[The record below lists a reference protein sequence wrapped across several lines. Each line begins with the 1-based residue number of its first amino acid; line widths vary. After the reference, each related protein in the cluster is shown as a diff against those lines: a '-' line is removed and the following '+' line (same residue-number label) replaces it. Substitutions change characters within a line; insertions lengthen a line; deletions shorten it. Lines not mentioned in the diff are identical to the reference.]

1 MHCYLLPGRLD
12 WNAKKQ
18 SEQQKIRPQG
28 KSALWVFYPSVYR
41 DPGDKGILKGSVY
54 GDRGRRPGASSDR
67 YSPVRR
73 HAGFLKGPVLE

>member
-41 DPGDKGILKGSVY
+41 DPGDRASSKAVYTAAGAGVRARHQTGILRSGGMLV
-54 GDRGRRPGASSDR
+54 
-67 YSPVRR
+67 
-73 HAGFLKGPVLE
+73 F